1 MTVDVGGIESTD
13 PGRDSN
19 FRNTAPRVSQLP
31 KVTFSFTNP
40 VAGVRPTPGQP
51 QSFTATAE
59 LMLHGVTKTVTV
71 MLNSVRTG
79 RGGQVT
85 GSIPITFSDCGGPA
99 PGVGFV
105 TVESAGSIESL
116 LNPTQE

>member
-1 MTVDVGGIESTD
+1 MTVDVGDIESTE

-19 FRNTAPRVSQLP
+19 FRNTAPQVNQLP
-31 KVTFSFTNP
+31 KVTISVTNP
-40 VAGVRPTPGQP
+40 AAGVRRTPGQP
-51 QSFTATAE
+51 QSLTATAE

-71 MLNSVRTG
+71 MLNPVQTG

-105 TVESAGSIESL
+105 TVESAGSIEFL